1 MQKQET
7 EIVHLNGTRKRKE
20 KREKR
25 KDIKRKEENKKG

>member
-1 MQKQET
+1 LKDKT
-7 EIVHLNGTRKRKE
+7 LAFLDRTRKRKE